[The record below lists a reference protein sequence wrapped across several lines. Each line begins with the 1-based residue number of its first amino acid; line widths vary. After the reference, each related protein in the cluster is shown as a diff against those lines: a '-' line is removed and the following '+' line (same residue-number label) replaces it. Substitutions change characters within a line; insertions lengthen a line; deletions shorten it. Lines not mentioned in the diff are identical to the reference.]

1 MKIKNKN
8 TTRVTKKSRIL
19 LKTLYVSFR
28 ASSQEL
34 KRIDEVS
41 AHCNMPRSTFVNRAV
56 MDSIAQIEA
65 TKKPV
70 KGQRSFVD
78 MCRFIIGK

>member
-1 MKIKNKN
+1 MKTKP
-8 TTRVTKKSRIL
+8 TARAGKKSRAS

-28 ASSQEL
+28 ASNQEL
-34 KRIDEVS
+34 KRLDDMS
-41 AHCNMPRSTFVNRAV
+41 NKCGMPRSSFVNRAV

-65 TKKPV
+65 TKKPP

>member
-1 MKIKNKN
+1 MKTKPTARAGKRSRASIKN
-8 TTRVTKKSRIL
+8 
-19 LKTLYVSFR
+19 LYVSFR
-28 ASSQEL
+28 ASDQEL
-34 KRIDEVS
+34 KRLNEMS
-41 AHCNMPRSTFVNRAV
+41 KRCGMARSSFVNRSV

-65 TKKPV
+65 TKKPA